1 MSCKL
6 TYNILPGTV
15 NRMCVCYISSIPFNL
30 IEILTTEIKFMTKEL
45 VLVFLNQAFLQDYT
59 WTCALRVSYVIFPF
73 VFSLA
78 FYVLF

>member
-6 TYNILPGTV
+6 TYNILLGTV

-45 VLVFLNQAFLQDYT
+45 VLVFLNQVFLQDYT
-59 WTCALRVSYVIFPF
+59 WTCGLRVSYVIFPF